1 MKQDP
6 DPQKIDKCQKVC
18 DHHRRCPVKQV
29 KEMSHR
35 VMLFVVKIITMM
47 MVIIGKSEGTFWKK
61 KIVEVIPD
69 DCNCVCPPNKYI
81 PVEVPHTQLKYYP
94 VEEGHLTEDEHYTE
108 VDSGNNDDH
117 SISEYEQLPEKIG
130 KQVYEIVGSALGKG
144 GEGEGG
150 GKGKKGDEGLR
161 KYADSK
167 TSKPQYQSRP
177 EKSANEKSSVEGHS
191 HNEHHSHSDH
201 SHSDHSHSDHSHSDH
216 SHSGEGE
223 KGVHG
228 GDDEDQVYVNH
239 LSDSKAAEE
248 EPKILYHHTTNSPEF
263 DSESF
268 DKRGEDVEGGDVE
281 EPQNIDSLYGS
292 FDSSHKHSTSETE
305 IAVGEATTESAVYA
319 MYPSVSDRFKN
330 HHHTSHLNKKLHNS
344 NVKKYHKYETEP
356 KKRLSKKEQ
365 DLKLEK
371 SPKSVIVHSKWHF
384 FKEEPNGNF
393 KSVSGG
399 EKKNSYSYS
408 TYKFSGGKSSSGG
421 STSSPSSLNGHF
433 IKSTNQ
439 EKSSPFEKEGGKG
452 SKIVL
457 SKVVPSSNA
466 AENQKKEGLKAKVV
480 VKKKLVTNS
489 DAIAIE
495 EKKIGNSMIR
505 IKNGIKQKE
514 KPIQFNAD
522 GVGNF
527 SKVPLHSPFMTR
539 NTNQGVP
546 HSRVEQRTSKGRSQ
560 IKDWETASR
569 EDFDGTGFLFSGSQ
583 PRTASMPRHENF
595 GNQKHQIFSTSKHHN
610 FESPKHGPKI
620 ALQRNTPLNPLL
632 NFHEPDHLPF
642 KPKPIES
649 RPKLRIMLPDYY

>member
-1 MKQDP
+1 M
-6 DPQKIDKCQKVC
+6 C
-18 DHHRRCPVKQV
+18 DHRRRCPVKQV

-35 VMLFVVKIITMM
+35 VMLFVIKMTTMM
-47 MVIIGKSEGTFWKK
+47 MVIVGKSEGTFWKK

-108 VDSGNNDDH
+108 VDSGNNGDH

-144 GEGEGG
+144 EGEGE
-150 GKGKKGDEGLR
+150 GKGKKGDEGLG

-191 HNEHHSHSDH
+191 DNEHHS
-201 SHSDHSHSDHSHSDH
+201 H

-223 KGVHG
+223 KGVHS

-239 LSDSKAAEE
+239 LSDSKAGEE
-248 EPKILYHHTTNSPEF
+248 EPKILYHHTTNNPEF

-268 DKRGEDVEGGDVE
+268 HKRGGDEEGE

-292 FDSSHKHSTSETE
+292 FDSSHKHSTSEAE
-305 IAVGEATTESAVYA
+305 IAAGEATTESAVYA
-319 MYPSVSDRFKN
+319 MSPSVSDSFKKYR
-330 HHHTSHLNKKLHNS
+330 HTSHLNEKLHNS
-344 NVKKYHKYETEP
+344 DVKKYHKYEIEP
-356 KKRLSKKEQ
+356 KKRLSKKEK

-371 SPKSVIVHSKWHF
+371 PPKSVIVHSKWHF

-393 KSVSGG
+393 NSVSGG

-408 TYKFSGGKSSSGG
+408 TYKFSSGKSSSAG

-433 IKSTNQ
+433 IKSKNQ
-439 EKSSPFEKEGGKG
+439 EKSSFEKEGEKG
-452 SKIVL
+452 SKIVP
-457 SKVVPSSNA
+457 SKVVLSSNA
-466 AENQKKEGLKAKVV
+466 DENQKKERLRAKVV
-480 VKKKLVTNS
+480 RKKLVTNS
-489 DAIAIE
+489 DAIATE
-495 EKKIGNSMIR
+495 EKIGNSMMR

-522 GVGNF
+522 DGNF
-527 SKVPLHSPFMTR
+527 SEVPLHSPFMAR
-539 NTNQGVP
+539 NTNQGIP
-546 HSRVEQRTSKGRSQ
+546 RSRVEQRTLKEHSQ
-560 IKDWETASR
+560 IRDWETVPR

-595 GNQKHQIFSTSKHHN
+595 GNQKHQIFGTSKHHN
-610 FESPKHGPKI
+610 FESPKHEPKI
-620 ALQRNTPLNPLL
+620 SLQRNTPLNPLL
-632 NFHEPDHLPF
+632 NFHQPDHLPF
-642 KPKPIES
+642 KTKPIES